1 MIQSYSLCV
10 EGIFMHSIWLR
21 ILGIVYA
28 VLFVFNCSVGY
39 ILLDHGGGAL
49 YGLCYDEQTENMM
62 DLNQLYDAV
71 YSTLEPKYVQLKV
84 RDSNYWVFLS
94 HTLDKKVL
102 CKLRTDVKCS
112 VHSCPIKNKANNFF
126 VGLVACGNKS
136 INFLKSLPQYDFR
149 CIMSPSRKPPD
160 FVVVSKLTIYQ
171 DWVTRFLFF

>member
-71 YSTLEPKYVQLKV
+71 YSTLEPNEV
-84 RDSNYWVFLS
+84 N
-94 HTLDKKVL
+94 
-102 CKLRTDVKCS
+102 
-112 VHSCPIKNKANNFF
+112 P
-126 VGLVACGNKS
+126 
-136 INFLKSLPQYDFR
+136 
-149 CIMSPSRKPPD
+149 
-160 FVVVSKLTIYQ
+160 
-171 DWVTRFLFF
+171 